1 MVKRITIVLV
11 TALLFIHAAP
21 LKAKEV
27 YVPPALSEWTRWIMH
42 DKDDHF
48 CPSAYNNADERECV
62 WPGTLEIKAD
72 DKGASFIQNWTVKAE
87 GFVIVP
93 GNEEIWPQ
101 SVMANDAPV
110 AVTNQ
115 EGRPSIML
123 KPGDYKVSGSFTW
136 KELPGRIKVPDSTG
150 LVSLSLNGVIRK
162 SPVLDAS
169 GFLWLKEKASEEENK
184 KTENRLDVKIFRMI
198 EDKSPLEIST
208 FIQMSISGEVRK
220 EVLPPET
227 LLAESSPAA
236 ISGSIPLKIDEKG
249 EIRFEA
255 KPGVWNIEIKSVMQK
270 IPEEGIMTSAPFG
283 PETWTFRPHP
293 ELRNVKIE
301 GGIPID
307 PTQTTMPDEWK
318 SFSSYM
324 LKKDEGLHIRE
335 IKRGSASLT
344 EGDLNLFRDFW
355 LDFDGKGAVIRD
367 QIKGRLD
374 RRFFLGLEKED
385 YSLGRVTSEGKD
397 QLITELGKDLGIEME
412 KGTIDLSAVSRM
424 DKISSGRSFPV
435 GWNIRFQ
442 QAEGNLHIPPGWRL
456 LAIQGGT
463 APDRATWLDRW
474 TLLDFFAVLIISIA
488 VSRLWSAVWGIVF
501 FVGLTI
507 ISHEPF
513 APKSVW
519 IFITIT
525 AAISAVI
532 AKGRLKTGKA
542 ELASK
547 IAHTAACILLA
558 GSGIMFCYTQIRV
571 AIYPQLEKQTVSD
584 WEVRTVSVED
594 TSMSINEQKL
604 NKPKMMSKSAPA
616 PAVSKIEL
624 KKQALPAEAMD
635 KEKAVMDEL
644 IQNDAAPEATAGAE
658 PEQTSSYSLEPQE
671 QSITQTGPGLPEW
684 GWTTVPIKFGL
695 AGGSRKFGLWL
706 SPPSVNM
713 AAGFIRVFLFL
724 ILASRFMS
732 INLSGIFRSG
742 PKIPQV
748 AVISSLAVLVS
759 LTLASQ
765 ARATDI
771 PGPELLKELETRLTE
786 PAPCFPECAS
796 MPYLRITT
804 DTDSRG
810 AEIIMDINAAITTAI
825 PLPRASETWE
835 TSSITVTGNQKPG
848 ILNKNGDTWILVNE
862 GTSKISMHVSFK
874 SSNTVRFSFP
884 IKPMLVAVNAY
895 GWNVSGIDEN
905 QQVQTELIF
914 SRISEKTESQ
924 GSEEEFSE
932 TASSL
937 KGYMK
942 ISRNIS
948 LGMEWK
954 MVTRAERLFNA
965 GGPPSLSADIPLITG
980 EIVHNPKIK
989 AKDGIARVEIG
1000 PGETYVEW
1008 ASTIPVSPEIK
1019 MQIPEN
1025 AEWGETWH
1033 VNASS
1038 LWHISSD
1045 GVPEVHLDGQPGT
1058 FWYPGPGETLVISAN
1073 KLEAAKG
1080 ESTTIDSVKVDYHAG
1095 EEFSRIVLDATI
1107 RTSQGGVMSVKSPE
1121 GAKLKN
1127 IKINGNTIPLSETSG
1142 RLNIPLQPGSQ
1153 ALNIEWFEKPVE
1165 KSLMSELFLP
1175 RLIRAPEINLGRP
1188 SSNITTSI
1196 HLPDKMW
1203 LLYTH
1208 GPRLGPAVL
1217 FWGYLI
1223 IIIAGAVILGTYT
1236 PIPLRVRDWV
1246 LLGIGLAPLG
1256 PGSVIFTVM
1265 WFWAVYFRNIKQ
1277 PDRVIFFR
1285 IMQALFVLSTL
1296 MMAGILY
1303 SAIKNGLLGIPDMQI
1318 SGNGSGQELLRWTAD
1333 RSGEILPRPWASMV
1347 SVYIFRILM
1356 FAWAAWLAF
1365 KVTEW
1370 AKWAYSAF
1378 ARGGIWNKDK

>member
-1 MVKRITIVLV
+1 MVKRITLLLV
-11 TALLFIHAAP
+11 TALLFVHAAP
-21 LKAKEV
+21 LMAKEV

-72 DKGASFIQNWTVKAE
+72 DKGATFIQNWTVKAE
-87 GFVIVP
+87 GFVSIP
-93 GNEEIWPQ
+93 GNDEIWPQ

-115 EGRPSIML
+115 EGRPSVML
-123 KPGDYKVSGSFTW
+123 KPGDYKVSGSFIW
-136 KELPGRIKVPDSTG
+136 KEVPGRIKVPDSTG
-150 LVSLSLNGVIRK
+150 LVSLSLNGEIRR

-169 GFLWLKEKASEEENK
+169 GFLWLKEKVSEEEKK
-184 KTENRLDVKIFRMI
+184 KTENRLDVKVFRMI

-227 LLAESSPAA
+227 LLAASNPAA
-236 ISGSIPLKIDEKG
+236 ISGSLPLKIDEKG
-249 EIRFEA
+249 EIKFEA
-255 KPGVWNIEIKSVMQK
+255 KPGVWDIEIKSVMQK
-270 IPEEGIMTSAPFG
+270 VPEEGIKTSAPFG
-283 PETWTFRPHP
+283 PETWTFKPHP

-307 PTQTTMPDEWK
+307 PAQTTMPDEWK

-374 RRFFLGLEKED
+374 RRFFLGLEKKD

-412 KGTIDLSAVSRM
+412 KGAIDLSAVSRM
-424 DKISSGRSFPV
+424 DKISSGSTFPV

-488 VSRLWSAVWGIVF
+488 VSRLWGAMWGVIF
-501 FVGLTI
+501 FLGLTV

-519 IFITIT
+519 IFITVT

-532 AKGRLKTGKA
+532 AKGRLKSGKA

-558 GSGIMFCYTQIRV
+558 GSGIMFCYTQIRT
-571 AIYPQLEKQTVSD
+571 AIYPQLEKPWMNYQSQNANFVTAKKD
-584 WEVRTVSVED
+584 
-594 TSMSINEQKL
+594 L
-604 NKPKMMSKSAPA
+604 KPEKPRMLAKQAPA
-616 PAVSKIEL
+616 PAPMAEM
-624 KKQALPAEAMD
+624 KKQGLPEAVLD
-635 KEKAVMDEL
+635 KGGMEEETSSTDAVSESFTG
-644 IQNDAAPEATAGAE
+644 AAPEEDFA
-658 PEQTSSYSLEPQE
+658 YSLEPQE

-706 SPPSVNM
+706 SPPSLNM

-759 LTLASQ
+759 LALASQ
-765 ARATDI
+765 ARAADI
-771 PGPELLKELETRLTE
+771 PGPELLKELETRLLE

-796 MPYLRITT
+796 LPYLRITT

-810 AEIIMDINAAITTAI
+810 AEIIMDINAAITTAV
-825 PLPRASETWE
+825 PLPRSSETWE
-835 TSSITVTGNQKPG
+835 TSAITVTGNQKPG
-848 ILNKNGDTWILVNE
+848 ILSKNGDTWILVNQ

-884 IKPMLVAVNAY
+884 IKPRMVAVNAY

-914 SRISEKTESQ
+914 SRISEKTEPQ
-924 GSEEEFSE
+924 GPEEEFSE

-954 MVTRAERLFNA
+954 MITRAERLFND
-965 GGPPSLSADIPLITG
+965 GGPPSLSADIPLISG

-989 AKDGIARVEIG
+989 AKDGIARVELG
-1000 PGETYVEW
+1000 PGETSVEW

-1025 AEWGETWH
+1025 ADWGETWH

-1045 GVPEVHLDGQPGT
+1045 GVPEVHRDGQPGT
-1058 FWYPGPGETLVISAN
+1058 FWHPGPGETLVISAN

-1080 ESTTIDSVKVDYHAG
+1080 ESTTIDSVNVDYHAG
-1095 EEFSRIVLDATI
+1095 EEFSRIVLDAKI

-1127 IKINGNTIPLSETSG
+1127 IRINGNTIPLSETSG

-1153 ALNIEWFEKPVE
+1153 ALNIEWFEKPDE
-1165 KSLMSELFLP
+1165 KSLVSELFLP
-1175 RLIRAPEINLGRP
+1175 RMIRVPEINLGRP

-1246 LLGIGLAPLG
+1246 LLGMGLAPLG

-1265 WFWAVYFRNIKQ
+1265 WFWAVHFRNLKQ
-1277 PDRVIFFR
+1277 PDRIVLFR
-1285 IMQALFVLSTL
+1285 ITQALFVLSAL

-1333 RSGEILPRPWASMV
+1333 RSGEILPRPWAAML

-1356 FAWAAWLAF
+1356 FAWAAWLAL

-1370 AKWAYSAF
+1370 ARWAYSAF
-1378 ARGGIWNKDK
+1378 TRGGIWNKDK